1 MPICDKVSN
10 MHEIAR
16 ITFVVLAGV
25 GCGYGANFVIG
36 ADPEPMGMS
45 QAMEVPQPTD
55 VPQAMEA
62 GGATP
67 NHDPYHGSLM
77 ETAAAPLPGE
87 VAVATPNHDPQ
98 HGSLTAIVTAPLPA
112 ETAGWSPEILRAEPE
127 VAASPAPPTNL
138 AFVAADTVLYAKANA
153 RLRAAP
159 STAAGIV
166 AKLADSAPLH
176 AIARSTDGAWWQVA
190 LADQSGPDQPGRTG
204 YVHRDAV
211 TKYQVVKLTPPVTTA
226 PVAAAYPQPV
236 SVRRNQGLLGAV
248 DEAMNWLTD
257 AAGRPQG
264 ATTKS
269 LRAER

>member
-1 MPICDKVSN
+1 MPICDKVRN

-36 ADPEPMGMS
+36 ADPQPMDMS
-45 QAMEVPQPTD
+45 QAMEVPQPTY
-55 VPQAMEA
+55 VAV
-62 GGATP
+62 ATP

-77 ETAAAPLPGE
+77 ETAAAPLPVE
-87 VAVATPNHDPQ
+87 VAVATPNHDLQ
-98 HGSLTAIVTAPLPA
+98 HGSLMATVTAPGPA

-127 VAASPAPPTNL
+127 VAASPAPPANL

-176 AIARSTDGAWWQVA
+176 AIARSTDGAWWQVS

-236 SVRRNQGLLGAV
+236 SVRRSHGLLGAV

-264 ATTKS
+264 ATKKS